1 MKTRRRWWL
10 AWLLLP
16 ALVSA
21 AAPDLTLRDVDGRSR
36 HVGDFIGRGQW
47 TVVAV
52 WSVDCVICHREIPH
66 VAFFHDEHRGRDAHV
81 LGVSVD
87 GFADRVRI
95 RKFIDDYSL
104 SFPNLIAERGEFA
117 KFGGGPLRGTPT
129 YLIFAPDGKLAAR
142 RVGATDIAEI
152 ERIIA
157 APGKRPII

>member
-21 AAPDLTLRDVDGRSR
+21 VAPDLTLRDVDGRSW
-36 HVGDFIGRGQW
+36 HVKEFIGRGQW

-52 WSVDCVICHREIPH
+52 WSVDCVICQREIPD
-66 VAFFHDEHRGRDAHV
+66 VAFFHDDHRGKDARV

-95 RKFIDDYSL
+95 RKFIDDNSL
-104 SFPNLIAERGEFA
+104 SFPNLIALRA
-117 KFGGGPLRGTPT
+117 DIVKFGAGPLLGTPT
-129 YLIFAPDGKLAAR
+129 YLIFAPNGKLAAR
-142 RVGATDIAEI
+142 RVGATDIAEL

-157 APGKRPII
+157 ESGKRPII